1 MDLYQAVM
9 GRRSVR
15 RYTSE
20 PVSDELLHKM
30 LEAGRWAPSWA
41 NTQCS
46 RFVVAQERT
55 KDKIAGLFDPES
67 RNAKIINSVPAVIVI
82 CGVLGQAGFKS
93 GENISDKGDWY
104 MFDTALAAQNMML
117 TAHDLGLGTVAMG
130 LFDAPKVAEILDIPS
145 NVSVVLL
152 LPVGH
157 PEGESKAPPRKELSE
172 IAFQNV
178 YSEPEVGDEF

>member
-1 MDLYQAVM
+1 MDLFRVVKE
-9 GRRSVR
+9 RRSVR

-20 PVSDELLHKM
+20 PVSDEHLDKM

-41 NTQCS
+41 NTQCA
-46 RFVVAQERT
+46 RFVVVQDAT
-55 KDKIAGLFDPES
+55 KDKLAGIFDSES

-93 GENISDKGDWY
+93 GESISDKGDWY
-104 MFDTALAAQNMML
+104 MFDTALATQNMML

-130 LFDAPKVAEILDIPS
+130 LFDAPKVAELLEIPS
-145 NVSVVLL
+145 NISVVLL

-157 PEGESKAPPRKELSE
+157 PDGESKAPPRKELGE
-172 IAFQNV
+172 IAFQNK
-178 YSEPEVGDEF
+178 YSEHEVGDEF